1 MMSAGTAGPKADK
14 SYSGRRFIIA
24 LVIAVLAFW
33 ATIGLA
39 FNLWR
44 QAYLKKAEVGRKIAH
59 QVRVLVDYKPVSIS
73 RPDWEDAVD
82 YFEAMLIAVT
92 GSNLLGQKQLEQ
104 VDSELQQL
112 ISNSARDH
120 EKSFD
125 LVRTF
130 WNELN
135 RRTGPTT
142 EIYGRP
148 DCFKK

>member
-1 MMSAGTAGPKADK
+1 MSAGTAGPNDDK

-24 LVIAVLAFW
+24 LIIAVLAFW

-59 QVRVLVDYKPVSIS
+59 QVRPLVNYRPGSIS

-82 YFEAMLIAVT
+82 YLEAMLIAVT
-92 GSNLLGQKQLEQ
+92 GSNLLGEIQLAQ
-104 VDSELQQL
+104 VDAEVKML
-112 ISNSARDH
+112 IADSARDH
-120 EKSFD
+120 EKSVE

-148 DCFKK
+148 GCFKK